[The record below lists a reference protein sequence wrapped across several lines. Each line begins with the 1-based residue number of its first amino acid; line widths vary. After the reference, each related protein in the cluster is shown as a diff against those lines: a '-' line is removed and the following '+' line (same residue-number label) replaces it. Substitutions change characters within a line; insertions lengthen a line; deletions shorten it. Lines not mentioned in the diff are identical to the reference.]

1 MGMTLKNKVAIRTD
15 LIVDDLSAG
24 DVFVFNGDDKIF
36 MMTDY
41 DGWFIHLPSGDLIN
55 DPWDS
60 EWCNRSVTTINV
72 DLIVKQGLTTP
83 PAHVTIKKKERK

>member
-1 MGMTLKNKVAIRTD
+1 MYNKDTNKGKEVKSMGITLKNKVAIRSCLT
-15 LIVDDLSAG
+15 VNDLSAG

-41 DGWFIHLPSGDLIN
+41 DNYFVHLPSGDLVD

-60 EWCNRSVTTINV
+60 DWSNRAVTTINV
-72 DLIVKQGLTTP
+72 DLIVK
-83 PAHVTIKKKERK
+83 

>member
-1 MGMTLKNKVAIRTD
+1 MGMTLKNKVAIRSHLT
-15 LIVDDLSAG
+15 IDDLSAG
-24 DVFVFNGDDKIF
+24 EVFVFNGDDKIF

-60 EWCNRSVTTINV
+60 EWCNKPVTTINV
-72 DLIVKQGLTTP
+72 DLIVK
-83 PAHVTIKKKERK
+83 